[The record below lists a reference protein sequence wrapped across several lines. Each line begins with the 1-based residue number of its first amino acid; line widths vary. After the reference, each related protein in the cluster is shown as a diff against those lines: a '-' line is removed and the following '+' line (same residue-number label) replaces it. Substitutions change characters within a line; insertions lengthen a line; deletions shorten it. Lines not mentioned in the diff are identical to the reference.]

1 MHARVELC
9 TWPSALHHT
18 ALVHCAELQ
27 SYGWLAQRRMHPQTS
42 LPIHGMTPNCQ
53 VHMQRNSTA
62 NFGPAWRPTLATTL
76 QPHLFMSEQ
85 PAQPASS
92 TGFDAVVPVPDIA
105 LALPTRRAPGG
116 MIIHQAKR
124 LIRRSGLA
132 ALVLLVLGVQMSAD
146 AARWTHV
153 SHAGIVPATACIGIG
168 LAHACLAAM
177 WHCVTQG
184 GSPLLFGAMAR
195 IQYSATFS
203 SLIHAWAAVG
213 CIIGAL
219 SSNSLH
225 LGTKVET
232 ELWLAAVLLTWQT
245 GYLLLRAG
253 YLRSAWNAFAHMP
266 VSDHPLHAT
275 AEMQFDHLRM
285 TRGCARLAWIA
296 EQVAGAE
303 PLAGI
308 PQESGLDLG
317 HDDDDDEHEE
327 SEDGPPLHVG
337 EMSEPPYMSRSSGTG
352 AADSRP
358 SEPTGVGSPSAAS
371 EPAEE
376 VHSRRRK
383 HRRSRRKHQQSSEE
397 VGPSLASGAAAPYV
411 QEHLPSS
418 GSPAAT
424 PAVHA
429 HEVA

>member
-1 MHARVELC
+1 M
-9 TWPSALHHT
+9 P
-18 ALVHCAELQ
+18 
-27 SYGWLAQRRMHPQTS
+27 
-42 LPIHGMTPNCQ
+42 
-53 VHMQRNSTA
+53 
-62 NFGPAWRPTLATTL
+62 
-76 QPHLFMSEQ
+76 EQ
-85 PAQPASS
+85 PEQPASS

-132 ALVLLVLGVQMSAD
+132 SLVLLVLGVQMSAD

-177 WHCVTQG
+177 WHCITQG

-195 IQYSATFS
+195 IQYSATCS
-203 SLIHAWAAVG
+203 SLMHAWAAVG

-232 ELWLAAVLLTWQT
+232 ELWLAAVLLTWQA
-245 GYLLLRAG
+245 GYLLMRAG
-253 YLRSAWNAFAHMP
+253 YLRSAWDAFARMP
-266 VSDHPLHAT
+266 ASDHPLHAT

-285 TRGCARLAWIA
+285 VRGCARLAWIA

-308 PQESGLDLG
+308 PQENGLDLG
-317 HDDDDDEHEE
+317 RDDDEHGET
-327 SEDGPPLHVG
+327 EDGLPLHVG
-337 EMSEPPYMSRSSGTG
+337 DMSELPHVSRSSG
-352 AADSRP
+352 AAATDGRS
-358 SEPTGVGSPSAAS
+358 SEPTGLGSPSAAS

-376 VHSRRRK
+376 VHSHRHK
-383 HRRSRRKHQQSSEE
+383 PRRSRRKHRQSSDEA
-397 VGPSLASGAAAPYV
+397 GPSHDLGAAAPYV

-418 GSPAAT
+418 ASPTAT

-429 HEVA
+429 HDVA